1 MVEQV
6 GERALKEDLLRSQY
20 TGSIEEEAIDLRD
33 KEDWLIRWRN
43 IYGKFPLDRFLDLGF
58 SSKSIKGS
66 LGTVWPLNTE
76 RELLTIIRFAS
87 PNKEKQSD

>member
-33 KEDWLIRWRN
+33 KEDWLIR
-43 IYGKFPLDRFLDLGF
+43 
-58 SSKSIKGS
+58 
-66 LGTVWPLNTE
+66 
-76 RELLTIIRFAS
+76 
-87 PNKEKQSD
+87 